1 VAGFGRNSFKPE
13 LVVPPG
19 IAQAIVER
27 VLPGRTLADVT
38 CFQGGEM
45 GAVYELRLAEAHLS
59 LVLKVYPQAFQWKM
73 QKEVTVID
81 RLDGRL
87 SVPTPRILQAQRI
100 QRTGR

>member
-1 VAGFGRNSFKPE
+1 MVGFGRNSFKPDH
-13 LVVPPG
+13 VVPPG